1 GPRMLV
7 ARDVADSDELL
18 VEPPRLRRRRP
29 APVRLQSELVLLL
42 PRDAVALGDVLAGL
56 AHRLERKELLHLRV
70 REPPPEM
77 RVVGHLVAARE
88 RLVRL
93 REHERRTRHRL
104 DAAGDE
110 EVAVAAHH
118 CMTRADDRAQTRRAQ
133 PVDRHA
139 RDRLRETREERGH
152 ARDVAVVLPRLV
164 RAAEPDVLDLVGGD
178 AAPLDD
184 LAHDE
189 RGEIV
194 GTYVRERPA
203 VAPDRRANAG
213 EDDGPRH
220 STHSTGIAPPCARA
234 SSSRTAWRPSSP

>member
-139 RDRLRETREERGH
+139 RDRLRETREERG
-152 ARDVAVVLPRLV
+152 
-164 RAAEPDVLDLVGGD
+164 
-178 AAPLDD
+178 